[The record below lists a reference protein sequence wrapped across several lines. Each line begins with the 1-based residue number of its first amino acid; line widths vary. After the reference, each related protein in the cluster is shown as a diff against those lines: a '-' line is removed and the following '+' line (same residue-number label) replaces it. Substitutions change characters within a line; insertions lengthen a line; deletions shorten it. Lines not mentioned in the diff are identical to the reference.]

1 MRTWFG
7 PPLCDAGSVYC
18 MFSELALSLGVA
30 RGPLLIRVRPSSS
43 AAAAGCCAA
52 PSSPTSRMDPSGNSM
67 SLGGRLNCEPSP
79 LFFGGLDPSSATGA
93 GSFAAVVSVLLES
106 AGLAAPP
113 GVG

>member
-1 MRTWFG
+1 
-7 PPLCDAGSVYC
+7 
-18 MFSELALSLGVA
+18 MFSELVLSLGVA

-52 PSSPTSRMDPSGNSM
+52 PFSPTSRMDPSGNSM

-79 LFFGGLDPSSATGA
+79 LFFGGLDPSSAIGA